1 MKILHEDKHI
11 IVIEKNQN
19 CSVQGD
25 FIRGIPLI
33 DEVRD
38 YFEFKMG
45 IPDPYVGLVHRLDRH
60 TGGIVV
66 FAKTAQANRTLSA
79 IFASHNLTKKYLALV
94 EGAFTPDQGQLI
106 DYLLIDSKLN
116 KVQIVDKNIIG
127 AKMAKLGYRV
137 RSRHRASSGDFTAL
151 EIELFTG
158 RQHQIRIQLSGH
170 GYPII
175 GDVKYGSVWPSA
187 SKLSMALWATELRF
201 DAFGIRYDLKS
212 SPPESGVWRLLA
224 DCS

>member
-1 MKILHEDKHI
+1 MKIIHEDKHI
-11 IVIEKNQN
+11 IVVEKEQN
-19 CSVQGD
+19 RSVQGD
-25 FIRGIPLI
+25 FTRGLPLI
-33 DEVRD
+33 EQVRD

-94 EGAFTPDQGQLI
+94 EGSFEPDAGHLI
-106 DYLLIDSKLN
+106 DYLLIDTKQN
-116 KVQIVDKNIIG
+116 KVQIVDKKVVG
-127 AKMAKLGYRV
+127 AKMAKLSYIV
-137 RSRHRASSGDFTAL
+137 RSRHQVNSGCFTAL

-158 RQHQIRIQLSGH
+158 RQHQIRVQLSGH

-175 GDVKYGSVWPSA
+175 GDAKYGSIWPDA

-201 DAFGIRYDLKS
+201 NAFGIRYDFKS
-212 SPPESGVWRLLA
+212 TPPESGVWRLLL
-224 DCS
+224 D